1 MIDIKQIHN
10 ETQEVLRKRDECLRL
25 LSHISGDFPDRN
37 LMSSLREKVYA
48 WYQPDINILEFKFD
62 YVQQMMATPNNAC
75 TRPASAVGTGGESD
89 ESAGG

>member
-1 MIDIKQIHN
+1 MINIKSIH
-10 ETQEVLRKRDECLRL
+10 EEMQEVLRKRDECLKL
-25 LSHISGDFPDRN
+25 LGHISGFPDRN

-48 WYQPDINILEFKFD
+48 WYQPDINMLEFKFD

-75 TRPASAVGTGGESD
+75 TRPASAAGTDGESD